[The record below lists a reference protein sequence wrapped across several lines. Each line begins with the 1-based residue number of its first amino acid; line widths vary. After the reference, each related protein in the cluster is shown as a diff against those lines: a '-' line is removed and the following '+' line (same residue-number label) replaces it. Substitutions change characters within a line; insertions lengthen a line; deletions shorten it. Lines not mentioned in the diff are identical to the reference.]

1 MLLGTRDPCW
11 YQHEL
16 VPQLLKNAEDNI
28 LQNPAIYTDERLRR
42 TCNFPEIKHGR
53 TYGENQ
59 PKQTFPVAIGKYFYY
74 TCDHS
79 YVSASQSLWTR
90 ITCTEEGWSPIP
102 KCRRLCFFPS
112 VENGRS
118 SSSGQ
123 IHLEGDT
130 VQILCDMGYKLSNN
144 QSSITCTEDD
154 WSSPPKCNPADRQR
168 AAAEGAQRTW
178 GSRAT
183 QGIAGDPGDRGRPRG
198 SRATQGIAGDPGD
211 RGRPRGS
218 RATQEA
224 TLTGARPRIGSQ
236 TDDAT
241 SAGGGGGGHRKG
253 GGAGGNRTP
262 PTHRGRGRP
271 WTTEQPLRARWSHT
285 VDHPCGRGAMAQCED
300 TSRGGWFR
308 SWTRGSRGKAGRM
321 TGDRWRRR
329 RRRCAERTATPP
341 GPRKTMDAAGCSPP
355 PRREPPCA
363 SIYAVQGHVTGMP
376 PSEAAHACTRCY
388 GTGEERVDSHTAAS
402 GAPERQVD
410 GTGVRFA
417 VLVSTSGEKHRERL
431 RPDRSLPP
439 QATVPPCE
447 PQLWKKQYSYN
458 QKYEKE
464 KIKEEESNANDNK
477 YDSVMGGIIGT
488 SEANSEGRCGFPP
501 PIENGDTTSFP
512 LPSYAQGS
520 TVEYQCQN
528 LYELQG
534 NKYITCRN
542 GRWSEPPKCLGAC
555 VISEEM
561 MEKHNIQL
569 KWKSDKKLYTKTDDV
584 TEFTCKWGY
593 RPKTRKET
601 FRATCREGKL
611 EYPSCENYFG

>member
-1 MLLGTRDPCW
+1 MAVDRVKMEPATKKSYPNL
-11 YQHEL
+11 EL
-16 VPQLLKNAEDNI
+16 
-28 LQNPAIYTDERLRR
+28 AISDL
-42 TCNFPEIKHGR
+42 
-53 TYGENQ
+53 
-59 PKQTFPVAIGKYFYY
+59 
-74 TCDHS
+74 
-79 YVSASQSLWTR
+79 SQSLWTR

-112 VENGRS
+112 VENGHS

-154 WSSPPKCNPADRQR
+154 WSSPPKCNPADQGGEAVPGEPLGDRPPT
-168 AAAEGAQRTW
+168 GSGGGRT
-178 GSRAT
+178 ADL
-183 QGIAGDPGDRGRPRG
+183 GIAGDPGSDTHWGAAPHWKPDGRRDECGRRRGRAPKR
-198 SRATQGIAGDPGD
+198 RR
-211 RGRPRGS
+211 RGRKSDAANPPWLGS
-218 RATQEA
+218 
-224 TLTGARPRIGSQ
+224 
-236 TDDAT
+236 
-241 SAGGGGGGHRKG
+241 
-253 GGAGGNRTP
+253 
-262 PTHRGRGRP
+262 P
-271 WTTEQPLRARWSHT
+271 WTPEQPSRARWSHT

-300 TSRGGWFR
+300 TSP
-308 SWTRGSRGKAGRM
+308 GRM
-321 TGDRWRRR
+321 VSVLDPGATRQGRSDDGGSM
-329 RRRCAERTATPP
+329 AAKETAATPP

-388 GTGEERVDSHTAAS
+388 GTGEERVDRHTAAS

-431 RPDRSLPP
+431 RPGP
-439 QATVPPCE
+439 E
-447 PQLWKKQYSYN
+447 PAASGYCAALRTTSTLFLCVENFLSELWKKQYSYN

-464 KIKEEESNANDNK
+464 KIKEEESNANDNE
-477 YDSVMGGIIGT
+477 YDSVMGGIIGI
-488 SEANSEGRCGFPP
+488 SEANSEGKCGPPP

-542 GRWSEPPKCLGAC
+542 GRWSEPPKCLDAC

-569 KWKSDKKLYTKTDDV
+569 KWKRDKKIYTKTDDV
-584 TEFTCKWGY
+584 VEFTCKWGY
-593 RPKTRKET
+593 RPMTPRET
-601 FRATCREGKL
+601 FRATCLEGKL